1 MTDVEGVL
9 WGAVIVALGIFNA
22 GALFYRSAKDEDFKV
37 GLFDLLSNGVLVF
50 FILAAGSGWH
60 VVPTVALAA
69 VVCILGTVLSR
80 VRWMPLI
87 SRADT
92 RDKRI
97 ALLCFPFI
105 AVVSIESLIRDSSG
119 YTWDPSLLFLMSAM
133 AAILCLLW
141 ALTGLS
147 DWLRGP

>member
-1 MTDVEGVL
+1 MTNEENVL
-9 WGAVIVALGIFNA
+9 WGGMILALGIFNT

-50 FILAAGSGWH
+50 FIVAAGAGWH
-60 VVPTVALAA
+60 VVPTVALG
-69 VVCILGTVLSR
+69 VVGCTLGTVLAR
-80 VRWMPLI
+80 VRWMSLI
-87 SRADT
+87 NRADA

-105 AVVSIESLIRDSSG
+105 AVVSIESLIRDMNG
-119 YTWDPSLLFLMSAM
+119 YTWDPSFVFLMSTM
-133 AAILCLLW
+133 VAILCLLW